1 MSARGDGRRKPPD
14 GSIRRSQMLTAAGPG
29 AIVDL
34 VDYAV
39 VIKGLD
45 TWQYADRDEGFL
57 EEPRLEKQALS
68 MLKGAGHWEHNHV
81 RLRLPPRCE
90 DDDPAPWRGVHAR
103 EFPSWYLCRTC
114 RSLVRRDGLDEKREH
129 ACYADTR
136 RNQPTVPI
144 RFVSACPKGHLQDIN
159 WRGFVHAG
167 QVEEG
172 MEKAEGQ
179 TQVYY
184 CHPDPEHGSMVG
196 DDGQEHTADLALI
209 TTGTSGGLT
218 DLVVVCRRCGRT
230 RGLQDLRLPHALGT
244 CAGWRPWLQSND
256 DHCDEQAKLLIRT
269 GSNVW
274 FPQRLSVLSIPDVG
288 EDLRRKVSK
297 FWGSL
302 KRVETLRDL
311 QMAMSLIEEVEE
323 AFADEDETEVL
334 DAIRA
339 KRDGADKKAVPI
351 REAEWAALMAA
362 PPGYADDL
370 PPKGERWFARQL
382 DQKLPDYLDRVVLVH
397 ALREVRAMVGF
408 TRIEGVNVGPEGDL
422 ELAGQQTAP
431 LSEHKD
437 WIPAVEILGE
447 GVFLAF
453 DEAALRAW
461 EDRDAVKVRESQ
473 FRAGLRRENELAPS
487 DTSMDRFTSARMLML
502 HSLAHMLITQISL
515 ECGYSASAIRER
527 IYCYRHPEDPTK
539 SRAGILLY
547 TGTPGSEGTLGG
559 LVEVGREI
567 VRHIDEAVER
577 NLICSNDPV
586 CAQHEPDGPEDGRGR
601 EGAACHGCLLIAEPS
616 CERMNRDLDRA
627 LVVPTL
633 EDAGAAFLG
642 GE

>member
-1 MSARGDGRRKPPD
+1 MSTRDDGRRKPPD

-34 VDYAV
+34 VDHAV

-45 TWQYADRDEGFL
+45 AWQYGDAGEGFL
-57 EEPRLEKQALS
+57 QEPRLEKQALS
-68 MLKGAGHWEHNHV
+68 MLKGAGRWPHAHV

-90 DDDPAPWRGVHAR
+90 DDDAAPWRGVHAR
-103 EFPSWYLCRTC
+103 EFPGWYLCRTC
-114 RSLVRRDGLDEKREH
+114 RSLVRRDALDDRREH
-129 ACYADTR
+129 TCYVDAR
-136 RNQPTVPI
+136 KNQPTVPI
-144 RFVSACPKGHLQDIN
+144 RFVSACPRGHLQDIH
-159 WRGFVHAG
+159 WRSFVHGG
-167 QVEEG
+167 QFEEG
-172 MEKAEGQ
+172 MEKPPGE

-184 CHPDPEHGSMVG
+184 CKVDPEHGSMVA
-196 DDGQEHTADLALI
+196 DDGREHTSDLALV

-244 CAGWRPWLQSND
+244 CAGWRPWLQTND
-256 DHCDEQAKLLIRT
+256 DHCEEQAKLLIRT

-297 FWGSL
+297 HWPML
-302 KRVETLRDL
+302 
-311 QMAMSLIEEVEE
+311 EEVQTVNEFLGLTRMIRSLRE
-323 AFADEDETEVL
+323 AFEDEDDDEVL

-339 KRDGADKKAVPI
+339 YRSGADATAVPI

-370 PPKGERWFARQL
+370 PPKGERWFARRL
-382 DQKLPDYLDRVVLVH
+382 DQPLPAYLDRVVLVH

-408 TRIEGVNVGPEGDL
+408 TRIEGVSVGPEGEL

-453 DEAALRAW
+453 DESALRAW
-461 EDRDAVKVRESQ
+461 EARDAVKAREDQ
-473 FRAGLRRENELAPS
+473 FRVGLRRENELASS
-487 DTSMDRFTSARMLML
+487 DTSMDRFTGARLIML

-527 IYCYRHPEDPTK
+527 IYCYRHPEDPAK

-567 VRHIDEAVER
+567 VRHIEEAVQHA
-577 NLICSNDPV
+577 LLCSNDPV
-586 CAQHEPDGPEDGRGR
+586 CAQHRPDGHEDGRGR

-633 EDAGAAFLG
+633 EEAGAAFLG
-642 GE
+642 A